1 MAAARTVTP
10 FPLVRCCIPSFLPAV
25 LASLRLCLA
34 TSMSVQRFFI
44 AFGRVQQVMFRQT
57 LMRAAIRRGLEAAA
71 SNSKISVR
79 IIISSQQQRL
89 LTCQSASSLQRDKVV
104 FYLKGDDSKIVEIVD
119 FLRAG
124 KEMNNWGARVTRLD
138 EITADEAARDP
149 ERARYQVTTSNVD
162 DRQWDPNV
170 EFYI

>member
-1 MAAARTVTP
+1 M
-10 FPLVRCCIPSFLPAV
+10 LLHSFLPSRCACV
-25 LASLRLCLA
+25 PASLSGDLNVCTTLLHRLWACA
-34 TSMSVQRFFI
+34 TSHVPPDSD
-44 AFGRVQQVMFRQT
+44 A
-57 LMRAAIRRGLEAAA
+57 RRHSTRSRGGSEQLQDLGTYHH
-71 SNSKISVR
+71 
-79 IIISSQQQRL
+79 IIISSQQRL